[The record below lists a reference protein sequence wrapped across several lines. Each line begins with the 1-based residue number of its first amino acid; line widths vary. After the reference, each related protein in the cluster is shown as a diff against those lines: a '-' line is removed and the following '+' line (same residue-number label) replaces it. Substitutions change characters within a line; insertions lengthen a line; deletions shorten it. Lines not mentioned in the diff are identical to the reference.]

1 MLTKSDNTNEAPRP
15 RTRRAGTSTKTKAA
29 KTAAEPTPQ
38 ATSADL
44 EPTELEFDA
53 AALALEGE
61 EIAADLDEDVEL
73 SPAETE
79 EEPEINVEGAEAAFQ
94 GDSLRQYLHE
104 IGRVP
109 LLQAVEEIDLARR
122 MEDGEAA
129 RARLEAEPDLDDRQR
144 RGLQRQVEDGD
155 AAKQGLIEANLRL
168 VVSIA
173 KKYSN
178 RGLNLLDL
186 IQEGNTGL
194 IRAVEK
200 FEYRR
205 GYKFSTYAT
214 WWIRQAVN
222 RAIADKSRTI
232 RVPVHMV
239 ETINRLARTTRLLEA
254 ELSREP
260 SDEEIAEAM
269 GPGWDTAKVEET
281 QKISREPIS
290 LETPIGDEGDSFYG
304 DFIPDEQFTSPAE
317 NANQALLSEA
327 LEQAFDTLGE
337 REALVLK
344 LRNGFVDGHEHTL
357 EEVGRHLNVTR
368 ERVRQ
373 IENKALRKLK
383 YQESRSRSLYDF
395 LE

>member
-1 MLTKSDNTNEAPRP
+1 MIKTVNEPTRARS
-15 RTRRAGTSTKTKAA
+15 RRAKN
-29 KTAAEPTPQ
+29 AAEGPVAVT
-38 ATSADL
+38 
-44 EPTELEFDA
+44 EPALTRPEPELEVAELDELEA
-53 AALALEGE
+53 LGSEVEEEALAEGADEAELEGDDEEALALE
-61 EIAADLDEDVEL
+61 AAQN
-73 SPAETE
+73 AY
-79 EEPEINVEGAEAAFQ
+79 Q

-109 LLQAVEEIDLARR
+109 LLSAMEEVDLARR
-122 MEDGEAA
+122 MEAGEAA
-129 RARLEAEPDLDDRQR
+129 RLELESEPELADRARRSRQR
-144 RGLQRQVEDGD
+144 LVEDGD
-155 AAKQGLIEANLRL
+155 LAKQALIEANLRL

-222 RAIADKSRTI
+222 RAIADKARTI

-239 ETINRLARTTRLLEA
+239 ETINRLARTTRLLEG

-269 GPGWDTAKVEET
+269 GPGWDPAKVEET

-327 LEQAFDTLGE
+327 LERAFETLNE

-344 LRNGFVDGHEHTL
+344 LRNGFLDGHEHTL
-357 EEVGRHLNVTR
+357 EEVGQRLSVTR

-383 YQESRSRSLYDF
+383 YHEGRSRSLHDF